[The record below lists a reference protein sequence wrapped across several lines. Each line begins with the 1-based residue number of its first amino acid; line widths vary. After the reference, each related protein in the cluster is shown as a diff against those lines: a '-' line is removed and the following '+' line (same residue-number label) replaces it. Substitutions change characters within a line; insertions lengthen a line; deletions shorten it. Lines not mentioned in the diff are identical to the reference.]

1 MPSLLK
7 PAPAR
12 LLALLSLLED
22 NAAAPCVMKKPRPL
36 GATLAQLPAAG
47 LTSCAPEKLPGW
59 VYRAAGFYTCRARV
73 IRFDML
79 ERLAD
84 IIRPL
89 LAENRQGFEANE
101 AMMSIMGCGA
111 DELAEILTALGYR
124 AQQLAAANRIMPRRH
139 ESTAQETKTAE
150 AEAGAETL
158 EAQAIDAQAGD
169 AQTRSRYDKSRD
181 RRNTLVKT
189 LWRPA
194 PRGHN
199 KQKKTNGQKIIQRHV
214 GQEKCAPCPP
224 QSAAR

>member
-22 NAAAPCVMKKPRPL
+22 NAGRAQRDEKPRPL

-47 LTSCAPEKLPGW
+47 LTSCPPEKLPGW
-59 VYRAAGFYTCRARV
+59 LYRAAGFYTCRARV

-124 AQQLAAANRIMPRRH
+124 AHQLEADKIMMPMPRQTR
-139 ESTAQETKTAE
+139 EQTQETKRTAAAADE
-150 AEAGAETL
+150 TETL
-158 EAQAIDAQAGD
+158 EAQAGEAQAD
-169 AQTRSRYDKSRD
+169 AKRLKR
-181 RRNTLVKT
+181 L
-189 LWRPA
+189 
-194 PRGHN
+194 
-199 KQKKTNGQKIIQRHV
+199 
-214 GQEKCAPCPP
+214 
-224 QSAAR
+224 